1 MMKNLFSV
9 LIIIGFYSSFLI
21 IPWFIREITKFI
33 ETRKY
38 KAKLKKITPQIE
50 AINTE
55 ELSSELI
62 SAKESYLS
70 LGGLLQGRYG
80 ICGEDEQK
88 KDISTYTEEEA
99 NYRRKIRKPSEET
112 HRRRYRQYRRYY

>member
-1 MMKNLFSV
+1 MMEYFFGV
-9 LIIIGFYSSFLI
+9 LIVIGFYSSFLI
-21 IPWFIREITKFI
+21 IPWFIRVISKFI

-38 KAKLKKITPQIE
+38 KAKLEKITPQIE

-70 LGGLLQGRYG
+70 LGGLLQERYG
-80 ICGEDEQK
+80 ICGEDEQI

-99 NYRRKIRKPSEET
+99 NYRRGMRKPPERT
-112 HRRRYRQYRRYY
+112 HRRKYRRYRRY